1 MALAN
6 AKRFSVDEYHHLID
20 LGFFHEDERIELI
33 RGEIVQRIAKG
44 TAHTVCSNNLVE
56 ILVLLLTGQA
66 TIRVQDPI
74 LLPSNSELEPDL
86 VIARKRKDNY
96 LSGHPTPEDIL
107 LVIEVA
113 DSSLNYDRDVKI
125 PLYAEAKIQDYWIFN
140 LQDNQLETYS
150 NSYQKPQGDFDYQ
163 QKIILLP
170 DRAVNLPQFPNLSL
184 NLSQVFPDRFV
195 D

>member
-33 RGEIVQRIAKG
+33 RGEIVQMIAKG

-74 LLPSNSELEPDL
+74 LLPSNSEPEPDL

-96 LSGHPTPEDIL
+96 LSSHPIPEDIL

-113 DSSLNYDRDVKI
+113 DSSLNYDRDIKV

-150 NSYQKPQGDFDYQ
+150 NSYQKPKGKFDYQ

-184 NLSQVFPDRFV
+184 NLSQVFPARFV